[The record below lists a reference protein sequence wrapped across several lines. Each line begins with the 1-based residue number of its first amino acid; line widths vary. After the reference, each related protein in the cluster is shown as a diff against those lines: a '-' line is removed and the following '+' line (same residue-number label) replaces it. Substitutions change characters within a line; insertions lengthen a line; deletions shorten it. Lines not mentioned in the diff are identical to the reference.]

1 MSTLAREV
9 LGLVCL
15 LGGVLAGVSVLL
27 AGGTVDKALVCLV
40 CGACCAALFQS
51 E

>member
-1 MSTLAREV
+1 MRPLLSEV
-9 LGLVCL
+9 LALVCL
-15 LGGVLAGVSVLL
+15 LGGVLGGVSVLL